1 MKTKVMHDIKS
12 TVINLIPVS
21 APRPRVVTKVIN
33 GKRVSR
39 AYNNQKYTNYKS
51 AFLQLSKM
59 QNKKF
64 LTGALE
70 LEIIFVMPIP
80 KSWSKKKRE
89 AIVGQPH
96 ICKPDTDNLLKSVL
110 DALEGTIYKND
121 SQIYSINAKKVYG
134 TNPRTIYYFKELEND

>member
-1 MKTKVMHDIKS
+1 MHDIKS

-39 AYNNQKYTNYKS
+39 AYNKPEYTDYKN
-51 AFLQLSKM
+51 AFLQLAKM

-64 LTGALE
+64 LTGPLE

-96 ICKPDTDNLLKSVL
+96 TSKPDTDNLLKSVL

-121 SQIYSINAKKVYG
+121 SQIYSINTKKVYG

>member
-1 MKTKVMHDIKS
+1 MKNKVNHDIKS
-12 TVINLIPVS
+12 TVINMIPVS
-21 APRPRVVTKVIN
+21 APRPRVVTKVIK

-39 AYNNQKYTNYKS
+39 AYNKSEYTDYKN
-51 AFLQLSKM
+51 AFLQLAKM

-80 KSWSKKKRE
+80 NSWSKKKRI
-89 AIVGQPH
+89 ASVGQPH
-96 ICKPDTDNLLKSVL
+96 ISKPDPDNLLKSVL

-134 TNPRTIYYFKELEND
+134 TNPRTIYYFKELEDE